1 MTPFY
6 TNFWSFQHHF
16 LPLQILP
23 ISYIVPFVN
32 IQDTNTPQSTKQW
45 FVVHTQTCQEMLAL
59 QHLLDQRFDAYLP
72 RFKKIRRHA
81 RKVNEVLAPLFP
93 RYLFV
98 GIDLAVDLWRSING
112 TRGVAYLL
120 TNAGQPLWIPDAIV
134 EDLKAQE
141 DANGVVPISILDRFA
156 PGDRV
161 RVKEGAFEGQT
172 AIVEQW
178 TDQARVA
185 MLLNFL
191 GRDTRI
197 TLPAYVI
204 EAA

>member
-1 MTPFY
+1 M
-6 TNFWSFQHHF
+6 
-16 LPLQILP
+16 
-23 ISYIVPFVN
+23 
-32 IQDTNTPQSTKQW
+32 
-45 FVVHTQTCQEMLAL
+45 VHTQARQEMLAL
-59 QHLLDQRFDAYLP
+59 QHLLDQRFEAYLP
-72 RFKKIRRHA
+72 CFKKVRHHA
-81 RKVNEVLAPLFP
+81 RKVDEVLAPLFP

-98 GIDLAVDLWRSING
+98 GIDLAIDPWRSING

-120 TNAGQPLWIPDAIV
+120 TNAGQPLWIPNTIV

-156 PGDRV
+156 PGDQV

-172 AIVEQW
+172 AVFEQW
-178 TDQARVA
+178 TDCARVA
-185 MLLNFL
+185 LLLNFL
-191 GRDTRI
+191 GRQTRV